1 MTLMASKA
9 NTRVTNLRKK
19 GLNTHA
25 LVTILLGLLIAGC
38 ASGPK
43 IYTNAH
49 PQLDVRSYKTFS
61 FANQLGT
68 DQGHQ
73 RSIVSSHLMT
83 ATRQQLEARGYAHR
97 AQGGELMVDFN
108 IMTKEKISAHTSS
121 SPSFGMGGY
130 YGYRGGFYGTW
141 DTYNTDITQYTE
153 GTLRLDLVDASNDTL
168 VWEGVAVGRLRD
180 EVREDLEARANAIVG
195 EMFAEFPGT
204 PEV

>member
-1 MTLMASKA
+1 MERASGSLG
-9 NTRVTNLRKK
+9 TDLRFHK
-19 GLNTHA
+19 G
-25 LVTILLGLLIAGC
+25 VYVVLLGLLAAFVLAGC

-43 IYTNAH
+43 IYTNSH
-49 PQLDVRSYKTFS
+49 PQLDVRTYKTFS

-83 ATRQQLEARGYAHR
+83 ATRTQLEARGYQHR
-97 AQGGELMVDFN
+97 AQGGQLMVDFN
-108 IMTKEKISAHTSS
+108 LVTKEKISSRTTSG
-121 SPSFGMGGY
+121 PSFGMGGY

-141 DTYNTDITQYTE
+141 DTYDTDITQYTE

-180 EVREDLEARANAIVG
+180 ELREELEERANAVVG
-195 EMFAEFPGT
+195 EMFAQFPGAGPAT
-204 PEV
+204 